1 MYSSGSLMG
10 RKIFGILVSI
20 LFLLLVFPIC
30 NSQQISRD
38 TALNTMPIAHVAI
51 KGNGTAFLVRDSFTA
66 GIGKCLTMI
75 MTLENDGHVEI
86 NKLFDTSNITV
97 LDGSRVITL
106 IGFIGYYYPQEGG
119 INLNGVALL
128 AVW

>member
-1 MYSSGSLMG
+1 MKK
-10 RKIFGILVSI
+10 KIFALSCIM
-20 LFLLLVFPIC
+20 LLLLFVIPTG
-30 NSQQISRD
+30 NSQEIVKD
-38 TALNTMPIAHVAI
+38 TALNTMPIAHVVI
-51 KGNGTAFLVRDSFTA
+51 KGNGTAFLVHGNFTA
-66 GIGKCLTMI
+66 GIGRCWAMI
-75 MTLENDGHVEI
+75 VTLENDGHVEI

-97 LDGSRVITL
+97 LEGSRVITL